1 MSIVEIIIVAW
12 LLILTI
18 IVFKIP
24 EHFRAIVEEECKGTA
39 RVITE
44 NISDWFR
51 NHLAMYKHERIED
64 NIMPKFDPEKL
75 AKTTLE
81 VHLGDINPRTG
92 RPYKTPKNVREAQ
105 TRYRNKKKRSKK

>member
-1 MSIVEIIIVAW
+1 MSIVDIVLIAW
-12 LLILTI
+12 LLILTV
-18 IVFKIP
+18 IVCHIP
-24 EHFRAIVEEECKGTA
+24 GNIRE
-39 RVITE
+39 VIKAEDQDTIRIMTS

-51 NHLAMYKHERIED
+51 NHLAMYRHERIED

-75 AKTTLE
+75 AKKTLE